1 MTRSKRLR
9 LIKFVLFALPC
20 FLIST
25 QAIAERPRIGL
36 VLGGGGARGF
46 AHVGVLKVL
55 EENRIPIDC
64 VVGTSI
70 GSLVGAAY
78 ATGRTP
84 AEMEE
89 RIQKAD
95 WDDLLST
102 SLPRQSNTFRQKQ
115 DSRYSLL
122 VELGLSDTGELKL
135 PDSAISTQKIGF
147 FLRELTFAGT
157 VANFD
162 QLGIP
167 YRAIATDFE
176 TGEMVV
182 QKDGDLVTA
191 MRASMSVPGVF
202 PVVEAG
208 GRYLVD
214 GGLVRNLPIDVA
226 RDTCADVVIAID
238 VGSAPLKAP
247 QIRNIFSVADQYT
260 RLMMIQNVQPQLASL
275 TKKDV
280 LISPEFGDLSSADFA
295 KGAELIQIGTTAALN
310 ALPQLSQFSVSDEE
324 YGKWLER
331 RTTMRLQPKQVREV
345 AVDRG
350 NVVNPEVLK
359 KVLDIQIDEPLN
371 STEFHD
377 NLLDVYAR
385 GDHSQISYDLG
396 LGTNGD
402 LLSILPIEK
411 SWGPNYL
418 RFGLSFATDFTSSHP
433 WNISAQYRRT
443 WINDLGAEW
452 KTMLQMGSSA
462 SVSTEFY
469 QPLKI
474 DESIFIS
481 TYYQYFRGPLSLWL
495 EDENIAEYTYNKSSF
510 GIDFGSVISNSAE
523 LRVGPVFNNYS
534 GNRAIGQVELP
545 DFTSHD
551 YGIRFNLF
559 YDNLDNFFFPK
570 NGISLNAYGYYA
582 LGVGNQMED
591 YGVYG
596 VVYRHAISVGKDSV
610 VFKLKA
616 QDTYNTPPL
625 FSDVKWLGGF
635 LNLSS
640 YNYQQMV
647 GDKFIF
653 GSAQYLKSIGLLSG
667 SYIGTALEFGRV
679 YDQLTSGVDDGWHYS
694 GTVYLAYDSYLGPLY
709 LGAAYGDNRQARFYM
724 MLGKQF

>member
-1 MTRSKRLR
+1 MTKPKRLS
-9 LIKFVLFALPC
+9 LMKYALLVVPC
-20 FLIST
+20 LLLSV
-25 QAIAERPRIGL
+25 QAMAERPRVGL

-55 EENRIPIDC
+55 EENRIPVDC
-64 VVGTSI
+64 VIGTSI

-78 ATGRTP
+78 AAGRTP

-95 WDDLLST
+95 WNDLLST

-122 VELGLSDTGELKL
+122 VELGLSDSGELKL

-214 GGLVRNLPIDVA
+214 GGLVRNLPVDVA
-226 RDTCADVVIAID
+226 RETCADVVIAID

-260 RLMMIQNVQPQLASL
+260 RLMMIQNVQPQIESL
-275 TKKDV
+275 SKKDI
-280 LISPEFGDLSSADFA
+280 LISPEFGEVAATDFA
-295 KGAELIQIGTTAALN
+295 KGTELIQIGTTAALN
-310 ALPQLSQFSVSDEE
+310 AIPQLSGLSVSPEE
-324 YGKWLER
+324 YARWSER
-331 RTTMRLQPKQVREV
+331 RAKMRLQPKQVNEV
-345 AVDRG
+345 TVERG
-350 NVVNPEVLK
+350 HVVNPEVLK
-359 KVLDIQIDEPLN
+359 KALDIQIDAPLN

-377 NLLDVYAR
+377 DLLSVYAR

-396 LGTNGD
+396 LGKNGD
-402 LLSILPIEK
+402 VVSILPIEK

-452 KTMLQMGSSA
+452 KTMLQMGSST

-481 TYYQYFRGPLSLWL
+481 T
-495 EDENIAEYTYNKSSF
+495 
-510 GIDFGSVISNSAE
+510 
-523 LRVGPVFNNYS
+523 
-534 GNRAIGQVELP
+534 
-545 DFTSHD
+545 
-551 YGIRFNLF
+551 
-559 YDNLDNFFFPK
+559 
-570 NGISLNAYGYYA
+570 
-582 LGVGNQMED
+582 
-591 YGVYG
+591 
-596 VVYRHAISVGKDSV
+596 
-610 VFKLKA
+610 
-616 QDTYNTPPL
+616 
-625 FSDVKWLGGF
+625 
-635 LNLSS
+635 
-640 YNYQQMV
+640 
-647 GDKFIF
+647 
-653 GSAQYLKSIGLLSG
+653 
-667 SYIGTALEFGRV
+667 
-679 YDQLTSGVDDGWHYS
+679 
-694 GTVYLAYDSYLGPLY
+694 
-709 LGAAYGDNRQARFYM
+709 
-724 MLGKQF
+724 